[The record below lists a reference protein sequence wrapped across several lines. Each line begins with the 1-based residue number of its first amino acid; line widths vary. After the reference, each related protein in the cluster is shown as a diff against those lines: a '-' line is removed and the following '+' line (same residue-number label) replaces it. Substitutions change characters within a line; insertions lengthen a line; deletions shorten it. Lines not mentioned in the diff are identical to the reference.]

1 MAVFLPALLLCK
13 NWKMTAE
20 VAQKE
25 GGNVFY
31 ELSSGQTELNS
42 CCFDEP
48 EFKNSDIEKL
58 KNDWKNSN
66 SSWNLTENREVV
78 DLGKT
83 AFIPDFALV
92 SPDGDKIYLD
102 VLGFW
107 TPKALKKR
115 LDEYEAANFRKFIF
129 LAAQELRGSREEPLW
144 ESENVLF
151 YKTKIKPLLLEE
163 AAKNLA

>member
-31 ELSSGQTELNS
+31 ELSSEQSELNS
-42 CCFDEP
+42 YYFDDP

-58 KNDWKNSN
+58 KKDWEN
-66 SSWNLTENREVV
+66 SSLSWQLRENREVI

-83 AFIPDFALV
+83 AFIPDFVLV
-92 SPDGDKIYLD
+92 SPDEDKIYLD

-107 TPKALKKR
+107 TPKSLKKR
-115 LDEYEAANFRKFIF
+115 LEEFQAANFRKFIF
-129 LAAQELRGSREEPLW
+129 AAGQELRGSREEPLW
-144 ESENVLF
+144 ESENVIF
-151 YKTKIKPLLLEE
+151 YKTKIAPRSLEE
-163 AAKNLA
+163 TAKKLA